1 METHPEAAALD
12 TASRFADPDAAFRAL
27 VGDRGTVLTRAEAVS
42 AGLFGPVRERN
53 LPRIGDLIVIG
64 EAGFGIVDSERDTPA
79 ALSLLGHHG
88 GVTPDELEIPL
99 LTLNG

>member
-1 METHPEAAALD
+1 
-12 TASRFADPDAAFRAL
+12 
-27 VGDRGTVLTRAEAVS
+27 VGDRGTVLTRAEAVA

-64 EAGFGIVDSERDTPA
+64 ADGFGIVDTERDSPA

-99 LTLNG
+99 LALGG